1 MVPVW
6 RDDTRVA
13 QLEQSVFAWRQVS
26 QVRELADRAGRLVQA
41 MILADNETRVDLP
54 NNEAIAA
61 TIVAP
66 LRAHWHVHRRRVT
79 RLRLSCQIPATQRA
93 KLGTALLFFCVTR
106 RSQSRSLLSLLHS
119 PRSFQGGSRVATPEA
134 EECMRLIALSFRSRE
149 SKQFAF
155 SVTVTGPTLA
165 SLTP

>member
-1 MVPVW
+1 
-6 RDDTRVA
+6 
-13 QLEQSVFAWRQVS
+13 
-26 QVRELADRAGRLVQA
+26 

-93 KLGTALLFFCVTR
+93 KLGTALLFFLRHPQVTKP
-106 RSQSRSLLSLLHS
+106 QST
-119 PRSFQGGSRVATPEA
+119 Q
-134 EECMRLIALSFRSRE
+134 LIAQSTLVPRRLSRGHAR
-149 SKQFAF
+149 
-155 SVTVTGPTLA
+155 GGGMHA
-165 SLTP
+165 SDRLVFPIP